1 MDEGKF
7 VADFV
12 AKNIE
17 KIYTLGEKVFGKVD
31 ENIQIKLRVAYKEY
45 LSNTQEKYSKSKSFF
60 IRNQSVDLY
69 SYYVPTGVQCGVD
82 NFTSP
87 SFKDLIEHSKKIVIV
102 GTGGSG
108 KSVLMRHLVLDCIK
122 DKQYS
127 PILIELRDLNNDDSK
142 LDQIISDTLDNYGF
156 NISGDYIEK
165 AKKAGHFCFFLD
177 GYDEVNYKL
186 RKKLVKNIKRLS
198 TKYKNCPIILS
209 SRPDDVF
216 NGIEELSIFKIM
228 PLNIDSATNL
238 INKLPFDGEI
248 KEKFTKD
255 LKDGLF
261 EKHKSFLSNPLL
273 LSIMLLT
280 YGENAEIP
288 SKLSIFYNQA
298 YEALFQRHDANKGG
312 YSRGRLTELDIQD
325 FSRVFSL
332 FALQTYE
339 KRLFK
344 MPRTECLEFIK
355 KSRDN
360 LQHEFLPED
369 YLQDLLSAA
378 CLLIEDGLDVAFS
391 HRSFQEYF
399 VAIHISNAAP
409 DIQEKLINR
418 YCKNIDSDNVMY
430 LLFELNPDLVERVLL
445 VPKLKV
451 LFDDIGVKNKVGITH
466 ASKYIKR
473 VYKSL
478 NINKNKLTATIDNS
492 NAYDE
497 SPFVHLAIFATKNYE
512 YPSAEYFK
520 NDLRIMNEK
529 YGNGNETVRF
539 DTDKL
544 TFKSPIM
551 ADTLNGEGLFSL
563 NYIQSA
569 YMAFKKL
576 EKKHANYSTDF
587 DDLLGI

>member
-7 VADFV
+7 AADFV
-12 AKNIE
+12 AKNID
-17 KIYTLGEKVFGKVD
+17 KIWRLGENVFGKLD
-31 ENIQIKLRVAYKEY
+31 ETVQVSLKTAYKEY
-45 LSNTQEKYSKSKSFF
+45 LSNTQEKYSKAKSFF

-69 SYYVPTGVQCGVD
+69 YYYVPTGVQCGKN
-82 NFTSP
+82 NFPSP
-87 SFKDLIEHSKKIVIV
+87 SFKDLIEHSKKIVVV
-102 GTGGSG
+102 GTGGCG

-127 PILIELRDLNNDDSK
+127 PILIELRDLNSDEPK
-142 LDQIISDTLDNYGF
+142 LDQVISDTLDTYGF

-186 RKKLVKNIKRLS
+186 RKKLVKDIKRLS

-216 NGIEELSIFKIM
+216 NGIEELSIFKVM
-228 PLNIDSATNL
+228 PLNLDSATNL
-238 INKLPFDGEI
+238 INKLPFDNEI
-248 KEKFTKD
+248 KEKFAED
-255 LKDGLF
+255 LKNGLF
-261 EKHKSFLSNPLL
+261 EKHESFLSNPLL

-360 LQHEFLPED
+360 LQHDFPPED

-418 YCKNIDSDNVMY
+418 YCKNINSDNVMY

-445 VPKLKV
+445 LPKLKK
-451 LFDDIGVKNKVGITH
+451 LFGEIGVKNKVGITH

-473 VYKSL
+473 VYESL
-478 NINKNKLTATIDNS
+478 NVDKDRLTATVKNS
-492 NAYDE
+492 NGEDE
-497 SPFVHLAIFATKNYE
+497 SSLVHLATFATKSYVS
-512 YPSAEYFK
+512 PPPEYFE
-520 NDLRIMNEK
+520 NRLIVMNEK
-529 YGNGNETVRF
+529 YGNGNKPVKF
-539 DTDKL
+539 ATDKL

-551 ADTLNGEGLFSL
+551 ADTLNGEGAFSL
-563 NYIQSA
+563 KYVQSA

-576 EKKHANYSTDF
+576 EKKHTNYSSDF

>member
-17 KIYTLGEKVFGKVD
+17 KIWKLGETVFGKFD
-31 ENIQIKLRVAYKEY
+31 ETVQVQLKTAYKDY
-45 LSNTQEKYSKSKSFF
+45 LNNTQEKYSKAKSFF

-69 SYYVPTGVQCGVD
+69 SYYVPTGVVCGKTC
-82 NFTSP
+82 FLSP
-87 SFKDLIEHSKKIVIV
+87 SFKELIEHSKKLVIV
-102 GTGGSG
+102 GSGGCG
-108 KSVLMRHLVLDCIK
+108 KSVLMRHLFLDCIK
-122 DKQYS
+122 EKQYA
-127 PILIELRDLNNDDSK
+127 PILIELRDLNSDSLK
-142 LDQIISDTLDNYGF
+142 LEQVISDTLDSYGF
-156 NISGDYIEK
+156 NTSGDYIEK

-177 GYDEVNYKL
+177 GYDEVNHNI
-186 RKKLVKNIKRLS
+186 RKKLVKDIKRLN
-198 TKYKNCPIILS
+198 TKYKNCPVIVS

-216 NGIEELSIFKIM
+216 NGIEELSIFKVM
-228 PLNIDSATNL
+228 PLSLDSATKL
-238 INKLPFDGEI
+238 INKLPFDADI
-248 KEKFTKD
+248 KEKFAKD

-261 EKHKSFLSNPLL
+261 EKHESFLSNPLL

-344 MPRTECLEFIK
+344 MPRTACLEFIR

-360 LQHEFLPED
+360 LQKEFPPED

-418 YCKNIDSDNVMY
+418 YCKNINSDNVMH
-430 LLFELNPDLVERVLL
+430 LLYELNPDLVERVLI
-445 VPKLKV
+445 VPRLKKLF
-451 LFDDIGVKNKVGITH
+451 LEIGVKNKVGITH
-466 ASKYIKR
+466 AAKYIKR
-473 VYKSL
+473 VYHSL
-478 NINKNKLTATIDNS
+478 NVDKERLTASLTNTS
-492 NAYDE
+492 GDE
-497 SPFVHLAIFATKNYE
+497 SAIVHLAIFATTAYNHPPK
-512 YPSAEYFK
+512 EYFD
-520 NDLRIMNEK
+520 NNLIEMYEK
-529 YGNGNETVRF
+529 YGTEERTVRF
-539 DTDKL
+539 ETKNL
-544 TFKSPIM
+544 TYKTLIM
-551 ADTLNGEGLFSL
+551 ADTLNGRGAFSME
-563 NYIQSA
+563 YIQAGYEA
-569 YMAFKKL
+569 YKRL
-576 EKKHANYSTDF
+576 DKKHKNYSSNL